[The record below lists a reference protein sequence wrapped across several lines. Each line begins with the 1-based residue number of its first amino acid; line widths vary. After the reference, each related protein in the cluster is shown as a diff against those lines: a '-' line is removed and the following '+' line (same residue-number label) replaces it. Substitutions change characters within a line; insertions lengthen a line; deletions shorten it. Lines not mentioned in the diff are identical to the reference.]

1 MRCFKMI
8 AMVSLFA
15 LAACGGGMGD
25 EEAATA
31 GELTVDNVT
40 ANLTLPTDTGALYM
54 RIANGTT
61 GDEAL
66 LGATVPGCETIELH
80 EVILQDD
87 VMTMQQVEGNRIPI
101 PAGETVMLERG
112 GLHVMC
118 LGKTGEF
125 NVGQMVPVTLQF
137 ETAGQIEVSAEVISP
152 TEMDAEGSS
161 MNDNS
166 MENEEG
172 E

>member
-1 MRCFKMI
+1 MRYFQWLVVFM
-8 AMVSLFA
+8 LLA
-15 LAACGGGMGD
+15 LAACGGGVG
-25 EEAATA
+25 EEPEAAA
-31 GELTVDNVT
+31 GELVVDNVT
-40 ANLTLPTDTGALYM
+40 ANLTLPTDTGAVYM
-54 RIANGTT
+54 RITNGTDS
-61 GDEAL
+61 DEAL

-101 PAGETVMLERG
+101 PAGETVMLQRG

-125 NVGQMVPVTLQF
+125 TVGQLAPVTLQF
-137 ETAGQIEVSAEVISP
+137 ETAGQLEVSAEVIDP
-152 TEMDAEGSS
+152 AEMDAEGSS
-161 MNDNS
+161 MNDNA
-166 MENEEG
+166 MENEGG